1 MSIYN
6 LCFPLKRVK
15 AKKQALRKPWFTKGL
30 SKSVRK
36 ENMLYKSFL
45 NDPNSLNEL
54 VYKRYKNK
62 LDHSIR
68 IAKRMYYE
76 KKIEQ
81 AKSNAKC
88 TWRVLNEVINKKQNV
103 KRLPSNF
110 KINSQC
116 VSDPSQIAEH
126 FCMFFSNIGPNL
138 AHKIPRSP
146 MSHRSFLPGNFAKS
160 IFFDTASE
168 SEIIEICLNFRPGT
182 AAGYDNVSLDLAKDC
197 IYLICRPLTHFIN
210 LSIISGVFPD
220 QLKIARVIPLF
231 KSGDK
236 SIFTNYRPVSV
247 LPAFSKILEKVIYNR
262 LLDYLNKPK
271 ILSDNQFGF
280 RKHHSTE
287 YALTLLYDKISAAI
301 DNNELTVGIF
311 IDLSKAFDTVN
322 HQILL
327 DKLLHYG
334 IRGVA
339 LNWFVSY
346 LSNRHQFVQFNDTS
360 SSLHIIKCGVPQ
372 GSILGPLLFLIYI
385 NDLCDVSKILDFILF
400 ADDTNIFFSHKNVD
414 FLEKTLNEELLK
426 LTTWC
431 QANKLSINYSK
442 SKFMVFKPRQ
452 KRQNLDIKLEISNC
466 AIERVRDTIFLGVI
480 LDENLTWKHH
490 IANVARKISKS
501 IGVIYKSSFCLPV
514 TSLHTLYYSLV
525 YPYLVYCASVWAS
538 TYPTNL
544 NRLVLL
550 QKKIIRIISK
560 MPFDAHAD
568 PIFKSLQI
576 MKLSEIYFFQVGKFM
591 FSYKIGLLP
600 NAFKEM
606 FLMTNQVHSYNTRNS
621 NTFYLFLA
629 RTNIRLFGIRFQ
641 GPKFFNSLNNN
652 IQSAATISLFK
663 SRLKTFLLS

>member
-1 MSIYN
+1 M
-6 LCFPLKRVK
+6 
-15 AKKQALRKPWFTKGL
+15 
-30 SKSVRK
+30 
-36 ENMLYKSFL
+36 
-45 NDPNSLNEL
+45 
-54 VYKRYKNK
+54 
-62 LDHSIR
+62 
-68 IAKRMYYE
+68 
-76 KKIEQ
+76 
-81 AKSNAKC
+81 
-88 TWRVLNEVINKKQNV
+88 
-103 KRLPSNF
+103 
-110 KINSQC
+110 
-116 VSDPSQIAEH
+116 
-126 FCMFFSNIGPNL
+126 
-138 AHKIPRSP
+138 
-146 MSHRSFLPGNFAKS
+146 
-160 IFFDTASE
+160 
-168 SEIIEICLNFRPGT
+168 
-182 AAGYDNVSLDLAKDC
+182 
-197 IYLICRPLTHFIN
+197 THFIN

-262 LLDYLNKPK
+262 LLDYLNKHK

-287 YALTLLYDKISAAI
+287 YALTLLYDKISSAI

-372 GSILGPLLFLIYI
+372 GSILGPLLFPIYI

-514 TSLHTLYYSLV
+514 TSLRTLYYSLV

-568 PIFKSLQI
+568 PIFKSLQ

-629 RTNIRLFGIRFQ
+629 RTNIRLFGTRFQ

-652 IQSAATISLFK
+652 IQSAVTISLFK
-663 SRLKTFLLS
+663 SRLKTFLLI